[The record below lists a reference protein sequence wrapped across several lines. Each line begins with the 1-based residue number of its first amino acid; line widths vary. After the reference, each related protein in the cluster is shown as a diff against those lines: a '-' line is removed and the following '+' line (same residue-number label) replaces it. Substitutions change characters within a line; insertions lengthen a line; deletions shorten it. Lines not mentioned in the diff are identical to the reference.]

1 MSTRLFAGSQVGS
14 IYGLIYACN
23 AVGAAL
29 GSLMA
34 GLLHDWTGSYRPSF
48 VFSVC
53 SLFIA
58 GLPFWRV
65 PALRDFRSRRGA

>member
-1 MSTRLFAGSQVGS
+1 
-14 IYGLIYACN
+14 
-23 AVGAAL
+23 
-29 GSLMA
+29 MA
-34 GLLHDWTGSYRPSF
+34 GLLHDLSGGYRPSF

-65 PALRDFRSRRGA
+65 PELRDFRARHPVRR